1 MPRLFKMLIQLVLI
15 FLIKKIFLGHAVG
28 MWDPAEDQIL
38 TPCTGSVETT
48 TGPPQKSQLVLFL
61 KIKWKEKKGASP
73 S

>member
-1 MPRLFKMLIQLVLI
+1 MPRLFKMLVQLVLI
-15 FLIKKIFLGHAVG
+15 FLIKKIFLRHVVG

-38 TPCTGSVETT
+38 TPCIGSVEMT